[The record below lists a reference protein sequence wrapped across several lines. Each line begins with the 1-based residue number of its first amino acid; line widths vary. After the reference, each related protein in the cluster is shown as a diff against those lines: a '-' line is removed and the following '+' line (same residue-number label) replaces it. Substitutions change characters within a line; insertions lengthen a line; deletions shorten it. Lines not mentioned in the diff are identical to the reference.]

1 MLRTLQRDCVRPFV
15 DGRRPRQAG
24 GWLGGGVGGWEVQ
37 GLANTKGISSRLK
50 TVENRSTLLCH
61 LTPGAQY

>member
-1 MLRTLQRDCVRPFV
+1 MAV
-15 DGRRPRQAG
+15 DQDRQEG
-24 GWLGGGVGGWEVQ
+24 DGVGGWEVQ